1 MSPSRWMYEKAAF
14 LGGFLHFGTNKGGK
28 ARRVR
33 AGCGF
38 AAVGLNCGLRGGNDG
53 QKAKAKTGWLGL
65 LKQLNRW
72 GNLFVV
78 EVGLF
83 QVFVAF
89 LDCGDGLWL
98 EFFKEG
104 QETPWIERL
113 YAIIGILAGG
123 VPWATDHDDGDFR
136 LQLFECCNQLFGR
149 HVLHTRVHHDSVQGG
164 IFPQSFDGFLAAI
177 GGDDI
182 EFRGF
187 YDEFPRGDA
196 A

>member
-1 MSPSRWMYEKAAF
+1 
-14 LGGFLHFGTNKGGK
+14 
-28 ARRVR
+28 
-33 AGCGF
+33 
-38 AAVGLNCGLRGGNDG
+38 
-53 QKAKAKTGWLGL
+53 
-65 LKQLNRW
+65 
-72 GNLFVV
+72 V

-89 LDCGDGLWL
+89 FDGGYGFRL

-104 QETPWIERL
+104 QKTPWIERF
-113 YAIIGILAGG
+113 YVVISILAGG
-123 VPWATDHDDGDFR
+123 VAWVTDQDYGDFG
-136 LQLFECCNQLFGR
+136 LQLLECCDQFFGG
-149 HVLHTRVHHDSVQGG
+149 HVFHTRVHDDSVEGG
-164 IFPQSFDGFLAAI
+164 IFPQGFDGFFAAV